1 MKALL
6 YRFNRF
12 LLGVIARPKLSGA
25 DNVPSAPAD
34 VVYVLHHRSLTD
46 LMMLDLACIQA
57 GLVSP
62 LLQMQHD
69 DQWSEKHR
77 FFCLYRAKAGRITMA
92 SQSERMLRLLQAPAE
107 IRSNIY
113 LVPVSVFWGRAM
125 SGEGSI
131 WKTLTSEHWAV
142 TGRFKRLINL
152 IINRRNIFVHTGRPI
167 SLADVAAPDEP
178 LSITSRRTARLLR
191 VRLRRQK
198 VTTLGPDFSHRR
210 TLLGQ
215 VVNGRA
221 VRDVIQAEEANG
233 VRAEKTR
240 RQARRYARTIAS
252 DMSHPTIRILA
263 RLLRWFWTR
272 IYDGIEVNGV
282 ENLEPASG
290 THCLVYVPSHRSHLD
305 YLLLS
310 YLLYYR
316 GHMIPHIAAGDNL
329 NLPVIGGILRRGGA
343 FFMRRSFRD
352 NPLYAAVFSEYL
364 YQVYRRGHC
373 VEFFPEGGRTR
384 TGRLLPPRLG
394 LLKISVEHQ
403 QRGLPQPLAFVP
415 VYFGYEK
422 LVEASSYL
430 SELRG
435 ADKQAES
442 VSDIFRNL
450 KLIRQHFGS
459 VKVNIGAPIK
469 LDEWLADHSSSNE
482 PDVVAELSRTIMHRI
497 NSQASLNAVNLVA
510 LVTLATP
517 KVAIEQARLEQQITC
532 YQQLLAKLSP
542 IACVDVCSQPPQEVI
557 AHVRKLG
564 LLTCDEEEF
573 GPVYGHDPFT
583 AVLMTWYRN
592 NVVHAFALPSL
603 IACLM
608 VKRRRSVP
616 VDRLTAMIEL
626 IYPYLATELSCD
638 PEVEQINTCL
648 DVMTELDLLE
658 RHQEQF
664 AAPDPSRPQHLRLT
678 LLANL
683 VSQTLER
690 MFIVIHL
697 LAQAPITREN
707 LLSSSQLVAQKMS
720 RLYGI
725 NAPEFS
731 DQQLFNQF
739 VDTLMGK
746 GVLCANEDG
755 FLTYD
760 PIVEKVL
767 RAAEFVIDP
776 QIRHGVVL
784 AANHT

>member
-1 MKALL
+1 
-6 YRFNRF
+6 
-12 LLGVIARPKLSGA
+12 
-25 DNVPSAPAD
+25 
-34 VVYVLHHRSLTD
+34 
-46 LMMLDLACIQA
+46 
-57 GLVSP
+57 
-62 LLQMQHD
+62 
-69 DQWSEKHR
+69 
-77 FFCLYRAKAGRITMA
+77 
-92 SQSERMLRLLQAPAE
+92 
-107 IRSNIY
+107 
-113 LVPVSVFWGRAM
+113 
-125 SGEGSI
+125 
-131 WKTLTSEHWAV
+131 
-142 TGRFKRLINL
+142 
-152 IINRRNIFVHTGRPI
+152 
-167 SLADVAAPDEP
+167 
-178 LSITSRRTARLLR
+178 
-191 VRLRRQK
+191 
-198 VTTLGPDFSHRR
+198 
-210 TLLGQ
+210 
-215 VVNGRA
+215 
-221 VRDVIQAEEANG
+221 
-233 VRAEKTR
+233 
-240 RQARRYARTIAS
+240 
-252 DMSHPTIRILA
+252 
-263 RLLRWFWTR
+263 
-272 IYDGIEVNGV
+272 
-282 ENLEPASG
+282 
-290 THCLVYVPSHRSHLD
+290 
-305 YLLLS
+305 
-310 YLLYYR
+310 
-316 GHMIPHIAAGDNL
+316 
-329 NLPVIGGILRRGGA
+329 
-343 FFMRRSFRD
+343 
-352 NPLYAAVFSEYL
+352 
-364 YQVYRRGHC
+364 
-373 VEFFPEGGRTR
+373 
-384 TGRLLPPRLG
+384 
-394 LLKISVEHQ
+394 
-403 QRGLPQPLAFVP
+403 
-415 VYFGYEK
+415 
-422 LVEASSYL
+422 
-430 SELRG
+430 
-435 ADKQAES
+435 
-442 VSDIFRNL
+442 
-450 KLIRQHFGS
+450 
-459 VKVNIGAPIK
+459 
-469 LDEWLADHSSSNE
+469 
-482 PDVVAELSRTIMHRI
+482 MHRI

-760 PIVEKVL
+760 PIVEEVL
-767 RAAEFVIDP
+767 GAAEFVIDP